1 MYLCMCT
8 YAKDRPSMVSLAS
21 MHARVYMHVHLC
33 QRRTYAHVGM
43 SVCMGA
49 CGAVSMCMGAC
60 GDEYVHLG
68 VWMGM
73 HVSCGCAWRL
83 VCTAQCRELHT
94 NICTCSW
101 LELTLRRPNPRLVP
115 YG

>member
-1 MYLCMCT
+1 MGTWVCVCSMGMCMGG
-8 YAKDRPSMVSLAS
+8 R
-21 MHARVYMHVHLC
+21 
-33 QRRTYAHVGM
+33 VGM
-43 SVCMGA
+43 SMCMGA
-49 CGAVSMCMGAC
+49 CADEYVHGGACGDVSMCMRAC
-60 GDEYVHLG
+60 GDEYVHVG

-94 NICTCSW
+94 NICACSW